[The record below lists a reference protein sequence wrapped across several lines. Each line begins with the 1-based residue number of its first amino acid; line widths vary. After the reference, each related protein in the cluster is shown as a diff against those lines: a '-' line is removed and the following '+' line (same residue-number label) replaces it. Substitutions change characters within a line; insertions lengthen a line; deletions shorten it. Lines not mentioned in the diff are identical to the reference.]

1 MRKDPVKIL
10 VTPNYTK
17 KTITIRP
24 DKDNQLFTR
33 KQIKTFCEKQIKK
46 LGKDDT
52 MVVTGLNILRNS
64 NLKGY
69 EDDFMDDDAW
79 DKYCY
84 SKVDNG
90 TKFDKF
96 YEFTITVRRPNNKK

>member
-1 MRKDPVKIL
+1 MRKDPVKTL

-33 KQIKTFCEKQIKK
+33 KQIKNYCQKQMLK
-46 LGKDDT
+46 LGIDDR

-64 NLKGY
+64 NLKEY
-69 EDDFMDDDAW
+69 EDDFMDDSAW
-79 DKYCY
+79 DDYCK
-84 SKVDNG
+84 SKVKDG
-90 TKFDKF
+90 KKFDKF
-96 YEFTITVRRPNNKK
+96 FEFTITIRQPNN

>member
-24 DKDNQLFTR
+24 DKDNHLFTR
-33 KQIKTFCEKQIKK
+33 KQIKTFCEKKIKK
-46 LGKDDT
+46 LGKDDR

-69 EDDFMDDDAW
+69 EDDDAW
-79 DKYCY
+79 DEYCKE
-84 SKVDNG
+84 KVHNG

-96 YEFTITVRRPNNKK
+96 YEFTITIRQPNN

>member
-1 MRKDPVKIL
+1 MRKDPVKTL

-24 DKDNQLFTR
+24 NKQNQLFSR
-33 KQIKTFCEKQIKK
+33 KQIKEYCQKQMQK
-46 LGKDDT
+46 LGINDR

-64 NLKGY
+64 SLKGY

-79 DKYCY
+79 DDYCK
-84 SKVDNG
+84 SKVRDG
-90 TKFDKF
+90 TKYDKF
-96 YEFTITVRRPNNKK
+96 YEFTITIRTPNN